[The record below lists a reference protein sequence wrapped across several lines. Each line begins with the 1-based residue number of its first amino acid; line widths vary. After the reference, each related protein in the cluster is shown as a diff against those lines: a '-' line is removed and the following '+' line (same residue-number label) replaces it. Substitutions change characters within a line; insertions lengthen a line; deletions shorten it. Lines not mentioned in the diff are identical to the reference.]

1 MSVASVSVRRYVF
14 AAMLNAVIVL
24 FGIVAYLQIG
34 VEHVPNIDFGSV
46 TVTTRMEGANP
57 DVIDASITNIV
68 EGAVSSIP
76 GMDHLRSRSQPGV
89 SEITAAFNLDKD
101 IDVAFNEVQAKV
113 SQVLRLLPEQAD
125 APVITKT
132 DTSSYPVFWVTLT
145 GDRTTQQLNQYGRT
159 VVKKVLETIDG
170 VGDVQIGGERE
181 RTIRVNLDFERMAAF
196 GITVQDITTAF
207 RNQHLQLPGGYLVDG
222 EKEDLLKLDLEYHDP
237 VELERMVIGYRL
249 GSTLYLRDVAT
260 IEDGLADFRRIGRYN
275 GQPGLGLG
283 IVKIAGRNTVEISR
297 NITKRLSEDVYP
309 YLPPGLEVIISS
321 DDSKYILELIAS
333 LEEHLFAG
341 AFFAALVVLLFLRSF
356 RATLIVAAAIP
367 VSLLGAV
374 LVMFFFDFTLN
385 VVTMLGLL
393 LLIGVVVDD
402 AIVVLENVQ
411 RRLDRGET
419 DRAMAATEGANEVLL
434 AITAST
440 LTLAAI
446 FAVVLFMPGIPGR
459 LFRAFGVVVTCGV
472 MVSLFVSLT
481 LTPMLC
487 SRHLAVASEHGQLYR
502 WLAGGFERVEER
514 YRIVIRWVLGHR
526 WAVVGLAALVVLS
539 TPIYFRG
546 LGGEFFPP
554 EDQGSF
560 MVIVKTP
567 LGSSIEYSDGRLRE
581 VENVLLSHDVITTMF
596 ATIGGR
602 DGRVNQGIIWAHMK
616 DRSERD
622 IKQYELIPIVR
633 RELAQIPGVM
643 AFPASFSIAGSSRG
657 QALNFALQGPDLTSV
672 AHYANELREALA
684 AHPEFG
690 NIDLELDL
698 DLPQIRL
705 TVNRELAAE
714 LGLSA
719 RDIAEAANVLAGG
732 LNVAKYNDDPGD
744 GERYDVRL
752 KAAGNTNLEDLSKI
766 YLRSPNRT
774 LVRLDTVAQ
783 FTQTLGPAV
792 IERLDRQ
799 YSANFYIDATISMAE
814 GIELIKSVAADTL
827 PPSYKIQMLGA
838 AEQFGR
844 TSSSMG
850 FAFLLALA
858 LVYMVLASQFNSYRQ
873 PLIIMV
879 AQPLAIVG
887 GVAALNLTG
896 QTLNLFSGTGLV
908 LLIGLAAKNSIL
920 LVDITNQ
927 LRAQGQRVDEALL
940 EACPRRLRPILMTSL
955 TIICA
960 MLVPA
965 FGLGAGV
972 ELSAPLATAVVGGMV
987 SSTLLTLVV
996 VPAIYSLV
1004 ENSQVSRVPEQW
1016 NGRAGL
1022 ARRNPQSQE

>member
-1 MSVASVSVRRYVF
+1 MNVASISVRRYVF
-14 AAMLNAVIVL
+14 AAMLNAAIVL

-34 VEHVPNIDFGSV
+34 IEHVPNIDFGSV

-57 DVIDASITNIV
+57 DVVDASITNIV

-89 SEITAAFNLDKD
+89 SEITASFNLDKN

-113 SQVLRLLPEQAD
+113 SQVLRLLPDQAD

-132 DTSSYPVFWVTLT
+132 DTSSFPVFWVTLT
-145 GDRTTQQLNQYGRT
+145 GNRTSQQLNQYGRT

-181 RTIRVNLDFERMAAF
+181 RTIRVNLNLERMAAF
-196 GITVQDITTAF
+196 GVTVQDITNAF

-237 VELERMVIGYRL
+237 VELERMVVGYRL

-260 IEDGLADFRRIGRYN
+260 VEDGLADFRRIGRYN
-275 GQPGLGLG
+275 GRPGLGLG

-297 NITKRLSEDVYP
+297 KITERLTEDVYP

-333 LEEHLFAG
+333 LEEHLIAG
-341 AFFAALVVLLFLRSF
+341 AFFAALVVWLFLRSF

-419 DRAMAATEGANEVLL
+419 DRARAATEGANEVLL

-487 SRHLAVASEHGQLYR
+487 SRHLAVASKHGQLHQR
-502 WLAGGFERVEER
+502 LAGGFERFEGR

-526 WAVVGLAALVVLS
+526 WIVVGLAALVVLS

-546 LGGEFFPP
+546 LGGEFFPQ

-567 LGSSIEYSDGRLRE
+567 LGSSIEYSDDRLRE

-622 IKQYELIPIVR
+622 IKQYELIPIIR
-633 RELAQIPGVM
+633 QELAQIPGVM
-643 AFPASFSIAGSSRG
+643 AFPASLSIAGSSRG

-698 DLPQIRL
+698 DLPQISL

-714 LGLSA
+714 LGFSA
-719 RDIAEAANVLAGG
+719 RDIAQAANVLAGG
-732 LNVAKYNDDPGD
+732 LNVAKYSDDPGD

-752 KAAGNTNLEDLSKI
+752 KAAGNTNLRDLSKI

-774 LVRLDTVAQ
+774 LVRMDTVAE

-814 GIELIKSVAADTL
+814 GIELVESVAADTL
-827 PPSYKIQMLGA
+827 PPSYKVQMLGA

-850 FAFLLALA
+850 FAFLLALV

-887 GVAALNLTG
+887 GVAALNLMG

-908 LLIGLAAKNSIL
+908 LLIGLVAKNSIL

-927 LRAQGQRVDEALL
+927 LCARGKSVDEALL

-972 ELSAPLATAVVGGMV
+972 ELSAPLATAVVGGMI

-1004 ENSQVSRVPEQW
+1004 ENSEVSRIS
-1016 NGRAGL
+1016 GRWSA
-1022 ARRNPQSQE
+1022 

>member
-1 MSVASVSVRRYVF
+1 MNVASISVRRYVF
-14 AAMLNAVIVL
+14 AAMLNAGIVL

-34 VEHVPNIDFGSV
+34 IEHVPNIDFGSV

-57 DVIDASITNIV
+57 DVVDASITNIV

-89 SEITAAFNLDKD
+89 SEITASFNLDKN

-113 SQVLRLLPEQAD
+113 SQVLRLLPDEAD

-132 DTSSYPVFWVTLT
+132 DTSSFPVFWVTLT
-145 GDRTTQQLNQYGRT
+145 GNRTSQQLNQYGRT

-181 RTIRVNLDFERMAAF
+181 RTIRVNLNLERMAAF
-196 GITVQDITTAF
+196 GVTVQDITNAF

-237 VELERMVIGYRL
+237 VELERMVVGYRL

-260 IEDGLADFRRIGRYN
+260 VEDGLADFRRIGRYN
-275 GQPGLGLG
+275 GRPGLGLG

-297 NITKRLSEDVYP
+297 NITERLTEDVYP

-333 LEEHLFAG
+333 LEEHLIAG
-341 AFFAALVVLLFLRSF
+341 AFFAALVVWLFLRSF

-419 DRAMAATEGANEVLL
+419 DRARAATEGANEVLL

-487 SRHLAVASEHGQLYR
+487 SRHLAVASKHGQLHQR
-502 WLAGGFERVEER
+502 LAGGFERFEGR

-526 WAVVGLAALVVLS
+526 WIVVGLAALVVLS

-546 LGGEFFPP
+546 LGGEFFPQ

-567 LGSSIEYSDGRLRE
+567 LGSSIEYSDDRLRE

-622 IKQYELIPIVR
+622 IKQYELIPIIR
-633 RELAQIPGVM
+633 QELAQIPGVM
-643 AFPASFSIAGSSRG
+643 AFPASLSIAGSSRG

-672 AHYANELREALA
+672 ARYANELREALA

-698 DLPQIRL
+698 DLPQISL

-714 LGLSA
+714 LGFSA
-719 RDIAEAANVLAGG
+719 RDIAQAANVLAGG
-732 LNVAKYNDDPGD
+732 LNVAKYSDDPGD

-752 KAAGNTNLEDLSKI
+752 KAAGNTNLRDLSKI

-774 LVRLDTVAQ
+774 LVRMDTVAE

-814 GIELIKSVAADTL
+814 GIELVESVAADTL
-827 PPSYKIQMLGA
+827 PPSYKVQMLGA

-850 FAFLLALA
+850 FAFLLALV

-887 GVAALNLTG
+887 GVAALNLMG

-908 LLIGLAAKNSIL
+908 LLIGLVAKNSIL

-927 LRAQGQRVDEALL
+927 LCARGKSVDEALL

-972 ELSAPLATAVVGGMV
+972 ELSAPLATAVVGGMI

-1004 ENSQVSRVPEQW
+1004 ENSEVSRIS
-1016 NGRAGL
+1016 GR
-1022 ARRNPQSQE
+1022 